1 MVLRNIHLSVVP
13 EVVLRVIS
21 LFLALVIALYGRYG
35 TGFTIIDQAWPMV
48 SYMSVSYLACSA
60 FLTWRHFS
68 LFGDHVTTALLSL
81 TLMFFFS
88 VIPLLVLR
96 QYYSLGYITI
106 FVLTAVTC
114 TLVIEQF
121 KFGRFTSRNLILIAL
136 GDWKCLANDR
146 LFKRTI
152 DLPDEIRGLSGDA
165 KVVVDFDSVKD
176 PEWQDALVQLQLK
189 GAVFIDTSE
198 IRELITG
205 KVHSQ
210 NYTVDL
216 RKLAINTSR
225 YRYFKRVIDIVIS
238 CAAIVLLFIPS
249 LFTTGLL
256 AITTKGKPFYKQTRV
271 GLRGKAFTILKFRT
285 MNVASRGVEVSFTE
299 KNDIRVTV
307 IGQILRRWRIDEWP
321 QFWNVLAGQ
330 MSVVGPRPERPEWE
344 QRYSKDIT
352 YFSLRHLVRPGIT
365 GWAQIHQGYSSTSDG
380 AREKTSYDLY
390 YLKHFSL
397 SLDLA
402 ILLQTIAVLVTGK
415 GHR

>member
-21 LFLALVIALYGRYG
+21 LFLALAISLYGRYG
-35 TGFTIIDQAWPMV
+35 SGFTIIDQAWPMV
-48 SYMSVSYLACSA
+48 IYMAVCYLACSA

-81 TLMFFFS
+81 TLTFLVS
-88 VIPLLVLR
+88 VIPLLVFR
-96 QYYSLGYITI
+96 QYYSLGYITV
-106 FVLTAVTC
+106 FVVIAVTC
-114 TLVIEQF
+114 TIAIEQL
-121 KFGRFTSRNLILIAL
+121 KFGRFTSRNLILIAI
-136 GDWKCLANDR
+136 GDWKGLENDR
-146 LFKRTI
+146 LFERTI
-152 DLPDEIRGLSGDA
+152 DLPDQIRNLSGDS
-165 KVVVDFDSVKD
+165 KIVVDFGAVTEPD
-176 PEWQDALVQLQLK
+176 WQDALVQLQLK
-189 GAVFIDTSE
+189 GAIFIDTSE

-205 KVHSQ
+205 KVRSE

-216 RKLAINTSR
+216 RKLPINTSR
-225 YRYFKRVIDIVIS
+225 YRYFKRLIDIVIS
-238 CAAIVLLFIPS
+238 CTAVVFLFVPGVCTLILL
-249 LFTTGLL
+249 T
-256 AITTKGKPFYKQTRV
+256 ITTKGKPLYKQTRV
-271 GLRGKAFTILKFRT
+271 GLRGNAFTILKFRT
-285 MNVASRGVEVSFTE
+285 MNVASKGVEVSFTE
-299 KNDIRVTV
+299 KNDIRVTPV
-307 IGQILRRWRIDEWP
+307 GQILRRWRIDEWP
-321 QFWNVLAGQ
+321 QFLNVLAGH

-397 SLDLA
+397 SIDLA
-402 ILLQTIAVLVTGK
+402 ILLQTVAVLFTGK